1 MDGDG
6 AGDMSAHERQKF
18 VAEWALRVM
27 SRNGVKSESKVV
39 GRYKVAGTW

>member
-1 MDGDG
+1 MDGDV
-6 AGDMSAHERQKF
+6 AGDMSTHERQQF
-18 VAEWALRVM
+18 VAKWALRVM